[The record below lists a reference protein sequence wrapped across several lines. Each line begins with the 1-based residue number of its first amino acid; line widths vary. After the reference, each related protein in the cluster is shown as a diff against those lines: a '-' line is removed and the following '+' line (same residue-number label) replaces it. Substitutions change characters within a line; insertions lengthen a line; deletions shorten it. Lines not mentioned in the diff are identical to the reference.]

1 MHQVTHTCKSCGN
14 TFHGNF
20 CNECGEKVLHAS
32 DRSFKRFAETIF
44 KTITFADSKFVK
56 TLWLVLKKPG
66 FLSREFIEGKRVKYL
81 KPLSLFLVLNLA
93 YFFFPVIQLFNASL
107 NTQLR
112 SSSVLL
118 ALRNLYSHVVASKVA
133 AMGIDFSSFSLIY
146 NLKTVGLAK
155 LMVMVFVVTAS
166 LPLNLLYSKRNRFF
180 TDHIDYMVE
189 LACFNLLV
197 NAITLSIVA
206 AFTGLGKYMN
216 ETSLTIFFIS
226 TNLYFL
232 IRSSAR
238 FYDEKGW
245 RLIAKSIVMML
256 FLKVALE
263 VYRSILFFVTIWSI

>member
-1 MHQVTHTCKSCGN
+1 MEHIAHTCKSCGN
-14 TFHGNF
+14 VFQGNF
-20 CNECGEKVLHAS
+20 CNLCGEKILHAS

-44 KTITFADSKFVK
+44 KSITFADSKFIK

-66 FLSREFIEGKRVKYL
+66 FLTKQFVEGKRVKYL

-118 ALRNLYSHVVASKVA
+118 YLRHLYSNVVATKASTMGVDLA
-133 AMGIDFSSFSLIY
+133 AFSLIY

-155 LMVMVFVVTAS
+155 LMVMIFVVIAS
-166 LPLNLLYSKRNRFF
+166 LPLNLLYFKRNRFF

-197 NAITLSIVA
+197 NAIVLSIVT
-206 AFTGLGKYMN
+206 AFTGLGNYLN
-216 ETSLTIFFIS
+216 ETSLTIIFIA

-232 IRSSAR
+232 IRASVQ

-245 RLIAKSIVMML
+245 RLILKSIVMML

-263 VYRSILFFVTIWSI
+263 LYRSILFFVTIWSL

>member
-1 MHQVTHTCKSCGN
+1 MIHHTCKSCGN
-14 TFHGNF
+14 TFTGNY

-32 DRSFKRFAETIF
+32 DRSLKRFAATIF
-44 KTITFADSKFVK
+44 KAITFADSKFVK

-66 FLSREFIEGKRVKYL
+66 FISKEFIEGRRVNYL
-81 KPLSLFLVLNLA
+81 KPLQLFLVLNLA
-93 YFFFPVIQLFNASL
+93 YFLFPVIQLFNASL

-118 ALRNLYSHVVASKVA
+118 ALSNLYSNVVASKVA
-133 AMGIDFSSFSLIY
+133 SMGIDFSSFSLIY

-155 LMVMVFVVTAS
+155 LMVMVFVVIAS
-166 LPLNLLYSKRNRFF
+166 LPLNLLYYKRNRFF

-189 LACFNLLV
+189 LACYNLLV
-197 NAITLSIVA
+197 NAIVLSIIA
-206 AFTGLGKYMN
+206 AFTGIGNYLN
-216 ETSLTIFFIS
+216 ETSLTILFIS

-232 IRSSAR
+232 IRSSAQ

-245 RLIAKSIVMML
+245 RLVTKSIVMML

-263 VYRSILFFVTIWSI
+263 LYRSILFFLTIWSI